1 MTATDVTTQHAD
13 ITHEA
18 FDYEDQV
25 VNLLGISCSLAT
37 GSPERLFPTYWGT
50 WIYILLGQNLN
61 FEGSR
66 TIDNSLAPEMVDT
79 YQRMFSCLAP
89 RCDWTYQ

>member
-37 GSPERLFPTYWGT
+37 GSPERLFPTY
-50 WIYILLGQNLN
+50 
-61 FEGSR
+61 
-66 TIDNSLAPEMVDT
+66 
-79 YQRMFSCLAP
+79 
-89 RCDWTYQ
+89 